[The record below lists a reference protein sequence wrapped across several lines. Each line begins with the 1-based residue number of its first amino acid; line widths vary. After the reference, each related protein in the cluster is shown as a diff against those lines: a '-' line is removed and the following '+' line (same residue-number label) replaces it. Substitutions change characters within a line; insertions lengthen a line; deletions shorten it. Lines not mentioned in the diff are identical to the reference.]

1 MGRLTAPLVAATG
14 VVYII
19 YFTSAF
25 PDIFIQPGE
34 GTTYLRKEPEDLNHC
49 YQCAYRCVGS
59 LGNIE
64 AAADGTATLTLT
76 DPLVQLIG
84 EFSVIGSCAV
94 SAIIYVVYNI
104 VVNNDAHQFA

>member
-1 MGRLTAPLVAATG
+1 MSCILFISRLLCL
-14 VVYII
+14 
-19 YFTSAF
+19 S
-25 PDIFIQPGE
+25 IFIQPGE
-34 GTTYLRKEPEDLNHC
+34 GTTYLRKEPDDLNHC

-104 VVNNDAHQFA
+104 VVNNFAHQFA